1 MKSNLSFNADVL
13 NWYCCMVDVK
23 VCLHHTLRESET
35 GIYSD
40 SAFCSHLQI
49 LKDFHASLFCARM
62 RKLARNR
69 TYVKTT
75 ACADEFE
82 PFIQERY
89 KAWQKE
95 QEYRE
100 SNSYLYD

>member
-13 NWYCCMVDVK
+13 NWYCCMVQLK
-23 VCLHHTLRESET
+23 VCLKHTLSASET

-40 SAFCSHLQI
+40 SAFCSHLLI
-49 LKDFHASLFCARM
+49 LKDIHASLFCERM

>member
-1 MKSNLSFNADVL
+1 
-13 NWYCCMVDVK
+13 MVDLK

-95 QEYRE
+95 QEYHE

>member
-1 MKSNLSFNADVL
+1 MKSNLLFNADVL
-13 NWYCCMVDVK
+13 NWYCAMIELK
-23 VCLHHTLRESET
+23 VCLEHTLKEVKT
-35 GIYSD
+35 GVYAD
-40 SAFCSHLQI
+40 EEFCSHLRVM
-49 LKDFHASLFCARM
+49 KDIHASLFCEHM

-69 TYVKTT
+69 SSVKTT
-75 ACADEFE
+75 ACADAFE

-89 KAWQKE
+89 RAWQKE